1 MTVIEFDIWGEPDEN
16 GVSTLNSERP
26 EAGAREV
33 QDNLSRNIND
43 NMLDL
48 GIRENTDYNGV
59 EDSTP
64 PFIYRDAEFNPHA
77 DDAVAD
83 IGCMDR
89 LVGGNLRFVCRRA
102 GIAGSDSISVHDNPG
117 WGWTS
122 VLFSPDA
129 VSE

>member
-1 MTVIEFDIWGEPDEN
+1 MTVIDFDIWGEPDEN

-26 EAGAREV
+26 EAGPREV
-33 QDNLSRNIND
+33 HDDFSRNINE

-59 EDSTP
+59 EEDAH
-64 PFIYRDAEFNPHA
+64 PFIYIDADFNQHA
-77 DDAVAD
+77 EDAVAD
-83 IGCMDR
+83 TGCMDR
-89 LVGGNLRFVCRRA
+89 QVGGNLRFACRRA
-102 GIAGSDSISVHDNPG
+102 GIAGSTSISVHDNPG

-122 VLFSPDA
+122 VLFNPDV